1 MMAAKEK
8 AAGVRPTPQAA
19 MTNTYSP
26 DFRTLDVSWQFRAA
40 ISAAGLEPPGEV
52 LADGRIHRFSPSG
65 RRGDDAGWYILH
77 ADSLPAGEFGDW
89 RAGISQR
96 WCARREC
103 DLSPVERQALANRI
117 RSMRIAREREQ
128 QERHAK
134 VAAAAAVRWAAALPV
149 NGQEH
154 QYLSA
159 KGMHAHG
166 VRVEGGHTLLVPMR
180 DAEGRLHGLQGIA
193 PDGTKRF
200 MPDQRVQGCYHAI
213 GKPGDKLVVCEGY
226 ATGATLHEETGA
238 AVAVAF
244 NAGNL
249 LAVAQALRA
258 KFPAM
263 PLVIA
268 ADDDWRTEGNP
279 GLTKAR
285 EAAAAV
291 AGRLAVPDFKG
302 LPRGDKDTDFNDL
315 AQLERMT
322 AMGVGHE

>member
-1 MMAAKEK
+1 MTPKEK
-8 AAGVRPTPQAA
+8 AAGALIAPAAANGDYRTKRYCTEPVQA
-19 MTNTYSP
+19 
-26 DFRTLDVSWQFRAA
+26 FRAA
-40 ISAAGLEPPGEV
+40 ISAAGLVPPGEV

-89 RAGISQR
+89 RAGTSQR

-117 RSMRIAREREQ
+117 RSMRVAREREQ
-128 QERHAK
+128 QERHTH
-134 VAAAAAVRWAAALPV
+134 VATVAAVRWAAAQPALTHP
-149 NGQEH
+149 
-154 QYLSA
+154 YLSA
-159 KGMHAHG
+159 KGVHAHG

-180 DAEGRLHGLQGIA
+180 DTEGCLHGLQSIY
-193 PDGTKRF
+193 PDGGKRF
-200 MPDQRVQGCYHAI
+200 MPGQRVQGLYHAI
-213 GKPGDKLVVCEGY
+213 GKPSDKLVVCEGY

-244 NAGNL
+244 NDGNL
-249 LAVAQALRA
+249 LAVAKALRG
-258 KFPAM
+258 KYPAM

-268 ADDDWRTEGNP
+268 ADDDWKTDGNP

-291 AGRLAVPDFKG
+291 GGSLAKPDFTG

-315 AQLERMT
+315 ARLERMT
-322 AMGVGHE
+322 ATEVAL